1 MKISK
6 VITER
11 GYTIAQVAEMLGKS
25 RISVAKTI
33 TNNPTVETLRKIAEV
48 IGCNITDFFEDEV
61 SAAYLAQKTP
71 ITAFVDYGGE
81 VYRASSVDELQAIV
95 EFLRAKQIEI

>member
-1 MKISK
+1 MRMKISK

-11 GYTIAQVAEMLGKS
+11 GYTIAQVAEKLGKS

-48 IGCNITDFFEDEV
+48 IGCNITDFFADEEPV
-61 SAAYLAQKTP
+61 QTMEPDKLTCPHCGQPIEVCLAKPQPVK
-71 ITAFVDYGGE
+71 G
-81 VYRASSVDELQAIV
+81 
-95 EFLRAKQIEI
+95 